1 MKKSRV
7 RILSIVC
14 CVFLVSIMLTACGNG
29 KKEEGFGKKE
39 EQKEIVVMVPPWAEP
54 SSELLKEFTEKT
66 GIKVIINIVG
76 WDDIRNKVSIAA
88 AGETAPADVIEV
100 DWSWVGEF
108 GAADWFEPIEMPEE
122 EIEGMPTVKSFMY
135 NDQIVALPYAN
146 DFRLA
151 YYNTEHFEQA
161 GVTEAPKT
169 WDEVY
174 EACKKIKDQGISNY
188 PIAMTLS
195 ATEASTTSLFWM
207 TLSKYGDIFND
218 DFTLKKE
225 NVLGALEFV
234 NKMVND
240 DKLIDPASENMKDV
254 EVYGKLTAGATS
266 FMIGPTYYIGLI
278 NNPDESQIVGKA
290 SAMLVPGNGDIKTA
304 TFALPEGIGVS
315 KYSENKE
322 AAKEF
327 VNWYTSPEIQIKMY
341 KEKGNIPTR
350 TKALQQLIE
359 SGDIVGGEVLI
370 EQSEYI
376 ASPFPGGI
384 PQWYSE
390 MSNTIYNSVNQMVQG
405 AMTPEQACE
414 NIEKKVAELK

>member
-1 MKKSRV
+1 M
-7 RILSIVC
+7 
-14 CVFLVSIMLTACGNG
+14 
-29 KKEEGFGKKE
+29 
-39 EQKEIVVMVPPWAEP
+39 
-54 SSELLKEFTEKT
+54 
-66 GIKVIINIVG
+66 
-76 WDDIRNKVSIAA
+76 
-88 AGETAPADVIEV
+88 
-100 DWSWVGEF
+100 
-108 GAADWFEPIEMPEE
+108 
-122 EIEGMPTVKSFMY
+122 
-135 NDQIVALPYAN
+135 
-146 DFRLA
+146 
-151 YYNTEHFEQA
+151 
-161 GVTEAPKT
+161 
-169 WDEVY
+169 
-174 EACKKIKDQGISNY
+174 
-188 PIAMTLS
+188 
-195 ATEASTTSLFWM
+195 
-207 TLSKYGDIFND
+207 
-218 DFTLKKE
+218 
-225 NVLGALEFV
+225 
-234 NKMVND
+234 
-240 DKLIDPASENMKDV
+240 

>member
-1 MKKSRV
+1 
-7 RILSIVC
+7 
-14 CVFLVSIMLTACGNG
+14 
-29 KKEEGFGKKE
+29 
-39 EQKEIVVMVPPWAEP
+39 
-54 SSELLKEFTEKT
+54 
-66 GIKVIINIVG
+66 
-76 WDDIRNKVSIAA
+76 
-88 AGETAPADVIEV
+88 
-100 DWSWVGEF
+100 
-108 GAADWFEPIEMPEE
+108 
-122 EIEGMPTVKSFMY
+122 
-135 NDQIVALPYAN
+135 
-146 DFRLA
+146 
-151 YYNTEHFEQA
+151 
-161 GVTEAPKT
+161 
-169 WDEVY
+169 
-174 EACKKIKDQGISNY
+174 
-188 PIAMTLS
+188 
-195 ATEASTTSLFWM
+195 
-207 TLSKYGDIFND
+207 
-218 DFTLKKE
+218 
-225 NVLGALEFV
+225 
-234 NKMVND
+234 MVND

-341 KEKGNIPTR
+341 KEKGNIPTI
-350 TKALQQLIE
+350 L
-359 SGDIVGGEVLI
+359 
-370 EQSEYI
+370 SEYI